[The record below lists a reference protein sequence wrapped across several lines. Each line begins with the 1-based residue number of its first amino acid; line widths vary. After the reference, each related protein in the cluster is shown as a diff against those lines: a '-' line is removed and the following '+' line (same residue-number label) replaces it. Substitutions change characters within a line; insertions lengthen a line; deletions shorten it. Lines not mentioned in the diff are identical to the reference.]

1 MEITMQELYNMI
13 EDTIS
18 QAGYTGAV
26 SGEEIYNEICDGIE
40 GKENGVY
47 IFMTKKED
55 DTIYEYNVQIFDEE
69 FNLST
74 LTISK
79 GDEKITI
86 NFD

>member
-1 MEITMQELYNMI
+1 MQELYKMI

-18 QAGYTGAV
+18 AAGYNGPV

-55 DTIYEYNVQIFDEE
+55 DTIFEYNVQIFDEE

-74 LTISK
+74 LTILK
-79 GDEKITI
+79 GEEKFVV

>member
-1 MEITMQELYNMI
+1 MEELYKMI

-18 QAGYTGAV
+18 LAGYNGTV

-55 DTIYEYNVQIFDEE
+55 DTIYEYNVQIYDEE

-79 GDEKITI
+79 GEEKIVV